1 MATAKPKKKKSG
13 SAKKPVPTLKKKK
26 VAKGPAKKAVPKKVS
41 PKKEKPMIKAV
52 SPVGVMAVPKVKDEK
67 EETRKTL
74 LDMREKLLAGISE
87 NPIPE
92 ALATQSDIGDII
104 DQAGDERDRELSLL
118 LSGRDKE
125 KLLAINEALE
135 KLKEGTYGICEEC
148 GERIGHAPGE
158 IRCLLPGE
166 IGERDAPPEKGGR
179 GPYPPGVGLL
189 LHIGRRRGLTLFPLE
204 KKAASRVWRDAA
216 FFHGARS
223 VDLLDDLD
231 VLGLGAFGG
240 VFDFEADFLAFRQGL
255 KAVTLDCSV
264 MDE

>member
-41 PKKEKPMIKAV
+41 PKKEKNMIKAV
-52 SPVGVMAVPKVKDEK
+52 SPVGEMAVPKVKDEK

-74 LDMREKLLAGISE
+74 LDMREKLLTGISE

-118 LSGRDKE
+118 LSVRDKE

-148 GERIGHAPGE
+148 GERIGAGRLKVMPLAKYDVS
-158 IRCLLPGE
+158 CQAKL
-166 IGERDAPPEKGGR
+166 EKEMR
-179 GPYPPGVGLL
+179 LQRKAEEDL
-189 LHIGRRRGLTLFPLE
+189 TLRGLAYSSTSE
-204 KKAASRVWRDAA
+204 EEE
-216 FFHGARS
+216 G
-223 VDLLDDLD
+223 
-231 VLGLGAFGG
+231 
-240 VFDFEADFLAFRQGL
+240 
-255 KAVTLDCSV
+255 
-264 MDE
+264 